1 MAFLL
6 YCKIMTDPNENG
18 RKKFEEY
25 LANPESV
32 RSKPPPRS
40 RTPPLAAPQ
49 YMYPGGNAPQGVVPM
64 EEISDR
70 NLNAE
75 QIKEK
80 YNRLGATEE
89 QVRAAQMKN
98 EEAQIEEL
106 RLYQERQAQ
115 LEDQERRKAYE
126 KTRRE
131 RLAGME
137 KKSEG
142 GGPRG

>member
-1 MAFLL
+1 
-6 YCKIMTDPNENG
+6 
-18 RKKFEEY
+18 
-25 LANPESV
+25 
-32 RSKPPPRS
+32 
-40 RTPPLAAPQ
+40 
-49 YMYPGGNAPQGVVPM
+49 M

-131 RLAGME
+131 RLAAME